1 MPFESR
7 RAPYQPLRIG
17 ALWRERLT
25 PVTEAVLK
33 AFKARA
39 GQLVGK

>member
-1 MPFESR
+1 LPEI
-7 RAPYQPLRIG
+7 PPLRIG

-25 PVTEAVLK
+25 PVTEAVLS

-39 GQLVGK
+39 EQVSAKA